1 MAVET
6 GALALQRYSVKS
18 ARMLPPLE
26 EFDRLSWRSSSALLV
41 ELARVAHRMD
51 KTIYPIAETR
61 DIRTLGE
68 SLNGSRSPG
77 RKSNHPEC

>member
-26 EFDRLSWRSSSALLV
+26 EFDRLSWRSSSGLV
-41 ELARVAHRMD
+41 GG
-51 KTIYPIAETR
+51 TR
-61 DIRTLGE
+61 ACCTP
-68 SLNGSRSPG
+68 NGQKNLPYRRDEG
-77 RKSNHPEC
+77 HSNFG